1 MKLDLEIDFIND
13 RVNYNR
19 SGLKGKNELIAKAMG
34 LSKGYREIL
43 DLTAGMAVDSVFLF
57 KLGCRVTAIE
67 RSEPVYQMLAEAF
80 EKARDYFS
88 QFRGELKFAHAD
100 ANQYLDQFENH
111 QGPEVIYYDP
121 MYPMKTK
128 SALPKKSMQVFR
140 QVVGDD
146 NDCEQVLAK
155 AILKAK
161 YRVVVK
167 RPLKAEPILPGVIH
181 SFEGKIVRYDMYIT
195 QVSPPNGGE
204 KK

>member
-57 KLGCRVTAIE
+57 KLGCQVTAIE
-67 RSEPVYQMLAEAF
+67 RSEPIYQMLAAAY
-80 EKARDYFS
+80 EKAGDHFTKYKGSLRFI
-88 QFRGELKFAHAD
+88 HAD
-100 ANQYLDQFENH
+100 ANQYLNQFENH

-146 NDCEQVLAK
+146 QDCEQVLAK
-155 AILKAK
+155 ALLKAK

-167 RPLKAEPILPGVIH
+167 RPVKADPILPGVMH
-181 SFEGKIVRYDMYIT
+181 SFEGKIVRYDMYVT
-195 QVSPPNGGE
+195 QVRSQNEGE
-204 KK
+204 